1 MALHPQ
7 AQLVC
12 DAINATGE
20 IAASD
25 ELLQEIRDGFGLL
38 VLAGAGE
45 VEPVFAVEDHDADGV
60 AVRVYRSSPEP
71 ALPVV
76 VFFHGG
82 GWTIGN
88 VDQYDPI
95 ARRIAN
101 AADAIVVS
109 VDYRLAPEHPFPAP
123 LDDCW
128 HALEWTAKNAATFG
142 GDPGRLAVMGDSA
155 GGNLAAVCAL
165 QARDAGGPE
174 LALQVLVYPVT
185 DCDFATESY
194 VENGAGYLLEAPRM
208 QWFFD
213 CYTRAGADPTDWRLS
228 PLRAPDLSHVAP
240 AFVLTAEHDP
250 LRDEGEAYA
259 RRLLDAGVPVTKHRY
274 DGQIHLFFSLPG
286 LLDDSRE
293 AIERVGTAL
302 RRAFGTLPA

>member
-7 AQLVC
+7 TQLVC
-12 DAINATGE
+12 DAVNATGE
-20 IAASD
+20 ITASD
-25 ELLQEIRDGFGLL
+25 ELLQQIRNGFGML

-45 VEPVFAVEDHDADGV
+45 VEPVFSTSDHDADGV
-60 AVRVYRSSPEP
+60 PVRVYRPSPEA

-82 GWTIGN
+82 GWTIGS

-101 AADAIVVS
+101 ASDAIVVS

-123 LDDCW
+123 LEDCW
-128 HALEWTAKNAATFG
+128 HALEWTAKNAASFG
-142 GDPGRLAVMGDSA
+142 GDPSRLAVMGDSA
-155 GGNLAAVCAL
+155 GGNLAAVCAI

-194 VENGAGYLLEAPRM
+194 VANGAGYLLEAPRM
-208 QWFFD
+208 RWFFD
-213 CYTRAGADPTDWRLS
+213 CYTRDGADPTDWRLS
-228 PLRAPDLSHVAP
+228 PLRARDLSAVAP
-240 AFVLTAEHDP
+240 AFVLTAEYDP
-250 LRDEGEAYA
+250 LRDEGEEYA

-274 DGQIHLFFSLPG
+274 DGQVHLFFSLPG

-302 RRAFGTLPA
+302 QRAFGTLPA